1 MGKKIMLQG
10 TASNVG
16 KSIITTG
23 LCRIFKQDGYN
34 VIPFKSQNMALNSFI
49 TKEGLEMGR
58 AQVSQAEACGIDP
71 IADMNPILLK
81 PNGNNKSQVI
91 VRGKV
96 VGDMSSKEYHE
107 YKLQLTEVLGDIFEE
122 FEEKYDVVVMEGAG
136 SCAEI
141 NLMERDISNMGMAE
155 IADAPVIIIGDI
167 DRGGVFAS
175 LAGTMLLLPDE
186 YKKRVKGVI
195 INKFRGRK
203 ELLDSGIKM
212 LEDIIKVPV
221 LGVLPYTDIKI
232 EEEDSVTTRFK
243 QKVNKGDI
251 HIEVV
256 RTPHMSNFTDF
267 NIFETQEDVS
277 LRYVDFGES
286 FGDPDIVIIPGTKS
300 TIDDLMFLRK
310 NGLEN
315 QIKELHRR
323 GKLVIGICGGYQMLG
338 KVLKDPYHV
347 ENDLEEV
354 EGIGLLDVETT
365 FEMEKTT
372 TQVKAI
378 LDENFHGYLE
388 NLSGKEVS
396 GYEIHMG
403 ITKRNEN
410 SNNFVTVKQKL
421 EQKVNYQVGSVNK
434 ECNVFGTYLHG
445 IFDDID
451 FTRTVLNNIRKMKN
465 LEPIESNVKSFKEFK
480 NQQYDKLADYLREH
494 LDMEKIYEIMEN
506 SLRS

>member
-243 QKVNKGDI
+243 QKINKGDI

-323 GKLVIGICGGYQMLG
+323 GKLIIGICGGYQMLG

-451 FTRTVLNNIRKMKN
+451 FTRTILNNIRKMKN

-494 LDMEKIYEIMEN
+494 LDMEKIYEIMNESN
-506 SLRS
+506 N

>member
-243 QKVNKGDI
+243 QKINKGDI

-323 GKLVIGICGGYQMLG
+323 GKLIIGICGGYQMLG

-465 LEPIESNVKSFKEFK
+465 LEPIESNVKSFNEFK

-494 LDMEKIYEIMEN
+494 LDMEKIYEIMNESN
-506 SLRS
+506 N

>member
-155 IADAPVIIIGDI
+155 IANAPVIIIGDI

-243 QKVNKGDI
+243 QKVNKGNI

-323 GKLVIGICGGYQMLG
+323 GKLIIGICGGYQMLG

-465 LEPIESNVKSFKEFK
+465 LEPIESNVKSFNEFK

-494 LDMEKIYEIMEN
+494 LDMEKIYEIMNESN
-506 SLRS
+506 N